1 MSLLSPVK
9 HPKLWGCYVIC
20 ISVLSEEVFNIVRIE
35 RLIFVLCTRQQGSIL
50 VEYLIYCISCIYPYG
65 KLAVLDYGESH
76 C

>member
-1 MSLLSPVK
+1 MNRRFDHCVLLCNTHK
-9 HPKLWGCYVIC
+9 C
-20 ISVLSEEVFNIVRIE
+20 IEEVFNIVKIE

-50 VEYLIYCISCIYPYG
+50 VEYLMYCISCIYPYG